1 MSVKEEIE
9 KYLSDAEN
17 PNLERAFSPLSVRFA
32 RLGKLFIDLKDADL
46 THDNNLEDTLNLII
60 EMVMGAETDMDLDE
74 QEGSHL
80 AWDALETWKLKLKEG
95 EQRKEKIEE
104 VEPLDRI
111 LESAASL
118 KVKME
123 REGASYMESELSEI
137 ISTLLIEFEGSVVE
151 TGEREAFNRLKDVW
165 DTPFDEIEPDGW
177 VESHLPPLA
186 KAEFKKK
193 YGKGRD

>member
-1 MSVKEEIE
+1 MKDTDEVIGLLEEVE
-9 KYLSDAEN
+9 AS
-17 PNLERAFSPLSVRFA
+17 
-32 RLGKLFIDLKDADL
+32 
-46 THDNNLEDTLNLII
+46 LEDLRDSQFSNLQARVA
-60 EMVMGAETDMDLDE
+60 EMRE
-74 QEGSHL
+74 
-80 AWDALETWKLKLKEG
+80 KLTKEG
-95 EQRKEKIEE
+95 EQKKEKIEE

-123 REGASYMESELSEI
+123 REGASYTESELSEI

-186 KAEFKKK
+186 KAEFKKN
-193 YGKGRD
+193 YGKRSV